1 MKISRGRYGV
11 AVVTGL
17 LLAQGAL
24 ANPGTAGTPSMQDQ
38 LAAAFEAP
46 PVAAP
51 MPLSQSQM
59 LATEG
64 QLWPLI
70 GAIVSVDLALSGYFW
85 GVYVPT
91 VYGSSSGFCVT
102 CYAP

>member
-1 MKISRGRYGV
+1 MKQYRGSYTV
-11 AVVTGL
+11 ALLTGL
-17 LLAQGAL
+17 LLAQGTL
-24 ANPGTAGTPSMQDQ
+24 ADPDAVGTSSIEDP
-38 LAAAFEAP
+38 LAVAFEVP

-51 MPLSQSQM
+51 QPLSASQM
-59 LATEG
+59 QATEG

-91 VYGSSSGFCVT
+91 V
-102 CYAP
+102 

>member
-1 MKISRGRYGV
+1 MKIRRGSYG
-11 AVVTGL
+11 AALLTGL
-17 LLAQGAL
+17 LLTQGTL
-24 ANPGTAGTPSMQDQ
+24 ADPGAVGMSAIEDP
-38 LAAAFEAP
+38 LAAAFAAP
-46 PVAAP
+46 PEAAP
-51 MPLSQSQM
+51 QPLSASQM
-59 LATEG
+59 QATEG

>member
-1 MKISRGRYGV
+1 MKKVKGSY
-11 AVVTGL
+11 AMALLTGL

-24 ANPGTAGTPSMQDQ
+24 ADPGALGVSSIEDS
-38 LAAAFEAP
+38 LAAAFEVQ
-46 PVAAP
+46 PVATP
-51 MPLSQSQM
+51 QPLSASQM
-59 LATEG
+59 QATEG